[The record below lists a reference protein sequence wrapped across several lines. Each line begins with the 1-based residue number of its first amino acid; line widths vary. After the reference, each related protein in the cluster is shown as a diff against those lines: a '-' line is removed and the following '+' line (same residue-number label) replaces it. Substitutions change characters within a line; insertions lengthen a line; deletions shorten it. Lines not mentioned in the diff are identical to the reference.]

1 LNKVRVKP
9 WQHVKKGQIIGESG
23 NTGNSTGPHLHFEMR
38 DNVRWSDGKDID
50 PKDILAS

>member
-1 LNKVRVKP
+1 
-9 WQHVKKGQIIGESG
+9 
-23 NTGNSTGPHLHFEMR
+23 LHFEMR